1 MKKLSIKSVVAL
13 PMILA
18 LLFVFSSLAFA
29 QGGARVYLQ
38 PVESTDQSLT
48 VDVMVEN
55 VTDLYGAE
63 FRLTYDPALLEVQ
76 DLNAEQGGLQI
87 QAGTLLPADKGFVV
101 ANKVEDNKIIFAMT
115 LLNPAPPVSGN
126 GPLARVKFNLL
137 QNSPATINVE
147 HVKLVASNLQTI
159 PAETS
164 SLTVGNANQTTTAPV
179 ASNPPPAPTS
189 GASSFPWWIIA
200 IVVML
205 LGVLLLGGLILLG
218 GRKSKPS
225 AQTINPQPKPGPAQ
239 PVRVRPSAFNQPADL
254 NHRPQQS
261 RQ

>member
-1 MKKLSIKSVVAL
+1 M
-13 PMILA
+13 
-18 LLFVFSSLAFA
+18 
-29 QGGARVYLQ
+29 
-38 PVESTDQSLT
+38 
-48 VDVMVEN
+48 
-55 VTDLYGAE
+55 
-63 FRLTYDPALLEVQ
+63 
-76 DLNAEQGGLQI
+76 
-87 QAGTLLPADKGFVV
+87 
-101 ANKVEDNKIIFAMT
+101 
-115 LLNPAPPVSGN
+115 
-126 GPLARVKFNLL
+126 
-137 QNSPATINVE
+137 
-147 HVKLVASNLQTI
+147 ASNLQTI